1 MDGSELFAGYK
12 GVRTA
17 LYGLGTETEK
27 ALRELEPDYQ
37 IVGLLDSFNG
47 GRGKT
52 DYCGCPARLLQ
63 GNRKEDR
70 AVVPTERDWPDG
82 YSRKGFAGG

>member
-1 MDGSELFAGYK
+1 MA
-12 GVRTA
+12 VW
-17 LYGLGTETEK
+17 K
-27 ALRELEPDYQ
+27 AHYFVTKD
-37 IVGLLDSFNG
+37 NG